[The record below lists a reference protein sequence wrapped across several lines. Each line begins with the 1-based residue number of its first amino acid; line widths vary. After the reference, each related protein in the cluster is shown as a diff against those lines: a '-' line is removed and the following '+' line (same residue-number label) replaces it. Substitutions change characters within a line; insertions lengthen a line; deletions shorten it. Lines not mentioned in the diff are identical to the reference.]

1 MTLGA
6 APLSHHL
13 GKAYLREKSKAVGL
27 NLNIQSVCVNIQVVC
42 RVYFIVHVTRGS

>member
-1 MTLGA
+1 MVLGK

-13 GKAYLREKSKAVGL
+13 GSIYLRSKSKAMGL

-42 RVYFIVHVTRGS
+42 VSFIS